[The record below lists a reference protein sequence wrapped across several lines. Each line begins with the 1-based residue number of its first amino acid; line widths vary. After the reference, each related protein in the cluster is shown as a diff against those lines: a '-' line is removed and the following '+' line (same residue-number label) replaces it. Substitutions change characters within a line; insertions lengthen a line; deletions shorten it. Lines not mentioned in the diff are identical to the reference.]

1 MILMKKNIL
10 DKVYYRNYLGYDVVY
25 SKATV
30 TASGGVPGGG
40 RNRIMI
46 TAGGVDFQ
54 VNALPWDERG
64 ELRASFWRPTNT
76 AHW

>member
-30 TASGGVPGGG
+30 TESGGVPGGG
-40 RNRIMI
+40 
-46 TAGGVDFQ
+46 
-54 VNALPWDERG
+54 
-64 ELRASFWRPTNT
+64 
-76 AHW
+76 